1 MQQSKTEHLQ
11 IIPEAVKHFDQ
22 LSPECQVRL
31 PVVKIMLGV
40 SGATVWRM
48 VAAKKITAH
57 RLTQRT
63 TTFNVGE
70 LRNLLT
76 AKASV

>member
-1 MQQSKTEHLQ
+1 MQQSKSALPQE
-11 IIPEAVKHFDQ
+11 IPEPVKHFDQ

-48 VAAKKITAH
+48 VAAKRLKAH

-70 LRNLLT
+70 LSNLLT
-76 AKASV
+76 ARV

>member
-1 MQQSKTEHLQ
+1 MQQSKSALPQ
-11 IIPEAVKHFDQ
+11 VIPEAVKHFSQ
-22 LSPECQVRL
+22 LSPECHVRL

-40 SGATVWRM
+40 SSATIWRL

-70 LRNLLT
+70 LRSLLT
-76 AKASV
+76 AKAGV